1 MRLSWFSLIMFAAIV
16 CLSGCATP
24 KSSKPEVTVEE
35 IKVKDAT
42 VDHADQPVLE
52 FESKESK

>member
-1 MRLSWFSLIMFAAIV
+1 MRLSWFFMVLFAAIV
-16 CLSGCATP
+16 CLTGCAAR

-35 IKVKDAT
+35 IEVKDAE